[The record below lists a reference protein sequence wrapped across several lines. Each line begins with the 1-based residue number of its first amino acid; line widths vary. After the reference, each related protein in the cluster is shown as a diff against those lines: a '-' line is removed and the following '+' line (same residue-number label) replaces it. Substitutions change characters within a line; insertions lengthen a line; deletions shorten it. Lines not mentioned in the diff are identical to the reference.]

1 MSSVTKRKLGGL
13 PTPTESCLLTKL
25 LYIKGLCN
33 FLCVKLV
40 RSVHSWSFIRITDN
54 FVQIISLLE
63 ADGDLFPD
71 RVKMLEVNLCH
82 DDVLRVLSLGHDL
95 APGTDNG
102 GVAPGN
108 IGGLRVPG
116 GAGGGHPHLVIKG
129 PGPGQ
134 QLPVSRTLENKILEA
149 RVDIPLLPV
158 VMLKAPGY
166 TSSLQPIFW
175 E

>member
-1 MSSVTKRKLGGL
+1 MSSITKRKLRRL

-63 ADGDLFPD
+63 ADGDLLPD

-95 APGTDNG
+95 TPGADNG

-108 IGGLRVPG
+108 IGGLHVPG
-116 GAGGGHPHLVIKG
+116 GAGGGHPHLVING

-134 QLPVSRTLENKILEA
+134 QLPVSRTFRENRILE
-149 RVDIPLLPV
+149 
-158 VMLKAPGY
+158 
-166 TSSLQPIFW
+166 T
-175 E
+175 